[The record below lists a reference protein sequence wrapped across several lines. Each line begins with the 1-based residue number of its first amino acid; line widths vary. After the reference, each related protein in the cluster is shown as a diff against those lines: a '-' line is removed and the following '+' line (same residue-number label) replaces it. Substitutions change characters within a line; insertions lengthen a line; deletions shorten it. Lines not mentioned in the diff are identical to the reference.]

1 MTTCLNEITVLS
13 VCYNSKSVITECLA
27 PLMGAKQVI
36 VVDNASRDGSADAIE
51 KALPGVTVIRNKT
64 NKGYGGGI
72 NSGLSEV
79 KTPYLLIVNP
89 DSKIAIDDVERL
101 FDALQKY
108 ESAAFVSPQLD
119 VPRHGL
125 ENWVMGPQEYV
136 HRRADFKP
144 DGDFS
149 SWFMAGTVNLYRSK
163 ILQDLGGFDENI
175 FLYQEDLDMCLRIS
189 RAGHSIVCVPS
200 AIAKH
205 LNSQSAGGPSP
216 KLHWRKDWNFAW
228 STLYVLDKF
237 ADKSVLWK
245 EVRRMLYKH
254 GLKSLFYALVF
265 DKKRFI
271 RDSAATLGSLSY
283 LLGGKPTR
291 PL

>member
-149 SWFMAGTVNLYRSK
+149 S
-163 ILQDLGGFDENI
+163 LGKHAKQTEQHKWVGV
-175 FLYQEDLDMCLRIS
+175 LGKLVRQWC
-189 RAGHSIVCVPS
+189 GK
-200 AIAKH
+200 AI
-205 LNSQSAGGPSP
+205 G
-216 KLHWRKDWNFAW
+216 W
-228 STLYVLDKF
+228 
-237 ADKSVLWK
+237 
-245 EVRRMLYKH
+245 
-254 GLKSLFYALVF
+254 
-265 DKKRFI
+265 
-271 RDSAATLGSLSY
+271 
-283 LLGGKPTR
+283 
-291 PL
+291 